1 MLEEYGQESID
12 SVETRPVGKARPKSL
27 LFKPVRIN
35 LLTEALDPERAGK
48 VLSLVAPTG
57 SGKTV
62 FMSLLYEM
70 KVENGEPAH
79 WIWLDRHD
87 VSLESLV
94 DAIFRAVG
102 DDAPD
107 ADATALAL
115 DESIQPT
122 IGLGTAY
129 LIARLA
135 QIRRPVTIFID
146 NLDSCT
152 DPKLGSFLDS
162 LMFGTPPHVRFVWST
177 KIDFPVSRA
186 RAKIENLLV
195 EIRFPDLNLSP
206 DEIAELLGDRIATE
220 IGPGGIAEIRRR
232 TEGWAAGVRMAQMI
246 LAASDRPSDAL
257 EAFSG
262 ADQDVSE
269 LLHHHVLATF
279 SPDLQR
285 LLFSLSQLRVFSA
298 DQLAYVTGD
307 PLAEDRLNI
316 LITRNAFVMPVDR
329 NHRVFRLH
337 ELFRDCL
344 RRGAS
349 SVMSDAE
356 RRELFGRAAEWCERR
371 GEWED
376 AITYCIE
383 AADLASA
390 SRLLDLAAP
399 ALVRDLGKVHF
410 YVQSVDRLLSAKV
423 PIGLETQYWH
433 IYALIF
439 HRRYATA
446 SKQHEQL
453 VSIVSQQNAYDA
465 SHRQE
470 FEQRLDQ
477 LRVCIAFLT
486 DRLDDAKEGADRW
499 LASPG
504 PKATFDIG
512 WIRVIQ
518 SICLLTQYRFFEAR
532 EAMRLAE
539 PFVQE
544 VGSPYVTAWCSL
556 VRGTTELYEGNCA
569 EAYRIIISSRA
580 KAGRVLGEDSNICDT
595 MASIAAKCAVELG
608 LVDEARELLGH
619 MLPSARWHGTVGSTA
634 CGMDAAIAL
643 WSGRS
648 EDLVDLDTL
657 RDIAAGYPP
666 RLEIMMSCHVI
677 RRLAVLGRVREAT
690 IEAGRLRI
698 DLATGR
704 MPGQEDQPPRVRELI
719 AATAIDLLVATKSDA
734 RAEALVEEEL
744 KLAREEGRVG
754 RQIELEL
761 VCLELD
767 WRNDRLDC
775 GRRRLVRALRQA
787 APRKIVRPF
796 AERIA
801 AIAAVMTAKPI
812 LPALLATREE
822 RNFLQTVVQLIP
834 SAPEAEQA
842 PAVEETFEMPT
853 QRELQL
859 LSMMEMGLSNQQLAE
874 QTDTSITTIK
884 WHLRNLF
891 RKFNVG
897 NRTSAIARAHAMG
910 LLSR

>member
-1 MLEEYGQESID
+1 MLEEFNHDIVD
-12 SVETRPVGKARPKSL
+12 VTETRPSGRPRPKSL
-27 LFKPVRIN
+27 LFKPVRIK
-35 LLTEALDPERAGK
+35 LLTEALDPERARK

-62 FMSLLYEM
+62 FMSLLFEL
-70 KVENGEPAH
+70 KVESGEAAH

-94 DAIFRAVG
+94 DAIFRTVG
-102 DDAPD
+102 DEEPD
-107 ADATALAL
+107 TTAALAL

-122 IGLGTAY
+122 IGLGTAF
-129 LIARLA
+129 LVARLA
-135 QIRRPVTIFID
+135 RIRRPVTIFID

-152 DPKLGSFLDS
+152 DPKLGAFLDS
-162 LMFGTPPHVRFVWST
+162 LIFATPPHVRFVWST
-177 KIDFPVSRA
+177 KVDFPISKA
-186 RAKIENLLV
+186 RAKIENLLE
-195 EIRFPDLNLSP
+195 EIRFSDLNLST
-206 DEIAELLGDRIATE
+206 DEIAELLGERIAE
-220 IGPGGIAEIRRR
+220 DIGPGGIAEIRRR

-246 LAASDRPSDAL
+246 LAASDRPTDAL

-262 ADQDVSE
+262 ADQDVSD
-269 LLHHHVLATF
+269 LLNDHVLRTF

-285 LLFSLSQLRVFSA
+285 LLFGLSQLRVFSA
-298 DQLAYVTGD
+298 EQLAYVMRD
-307 PLAEDRLNI
+307 PLAEDRLST

-329 NHRVFRLH
+329 NQRVFRLH
-337 ELFRDCL
+337 DLFRDCL
-344 RRGAS
+344 RRGAPS
-349 SVMSDAE
+349 MFDESE
-356 RRELFGRAAEWCERR
+356 RRELFHRAAAWCEKR

-383 AADLASA
+383 AADLTSA

-399 ALVRDLGKVHF
+399 TLVRDLGKVHF

-446 SKQHEQL
+446 SQQHEQL
-453 VSIVSQQNAYDA
+453 VSIVSQQKSYDA
-465 SHRQE
+465 SHRRE
-470 FEQRLDQ
+470 FEQRLDH
-477 LRVCIAFLT
+477 LGICIAFLT
-486 DRLDDAKEGADRW
+486 DRLDEAKEGADRW
-499 LASPG
+499 LASAG
-504 PKATFDIG
+504 PKASFDIG

-532 EAMRLAE
+532 DAMRLAE

-544 VGSPYVTAWCSL
+544 VGSPYVSAWCSL

-595 MASIAAKCAVELG
+595 MASIAAKCAVDLG

-619 MLPSARWHGTVGSTA
+619 TLPSARWHGTVGSTA

-643 WSGRS
+643 WNGRAD
-648 EDLVDLDTL
+648 DLVDLDTL
-657 RDIAAGYPP
+657 REIAAGYPP

-677 RRLAVLGRVREAT
+677 RRLTVLGRSREALL
-690 IEAGRLRI
+690 EAGRLRI
-698 DLATGR
+698 DLATGK
-704 MPGQEDQPPRVRELI
+704 MPGPDEHMPRVRELI
-719 AATAIDLLVATKSDA
+719 AATAIDLLVATKNDA
-734 RAEALVEEEL
+734 KAETLIGAEL
-744 KLAREEGRVG
+744 KLAQEEGRVG

-761 VCLELD
+761 ACFELD
-767 WRNDRLDC
+767 WRNDRLDS
-775 GRRRLVRALRQA
+775 GRRRLVRALRLA
-787 APRKIVRPF
+787 APRKMLRPF

-801 AIAAVMTAKPI
+801 AIAAVMVAKPI
-812 LPALLATREE
+812 LPALLATRDE
-822 RNFLQTVVQLIP
+822 RNFLQAVMDLVP
-834 SAPEAEQA
+834 PEAASEQVA
-842 PAVEETFEMPT
+842 AVEETFEMPT

-859 LSMMEMGLSNQQLAE
+859 LAMVEMGLSNQQLAE

-891 RKFNVG
+891 RKFNVA

>member
-1 MLEEYGQESID
+1 MLEENHHETTD
-12 SVETRPVGKARPKSL
+12 AVEPRSFAAPGPRSL
-27 LFKPVRIN
+27 LFRPVRIN
-35 LLTEALDPERAGK
+35 LLRQARDPERTRK
-48 VLSLVAPTG
+48 VIGLVAPTG

-62 FMSLLYEM
+62 FMSLLFEL
-70 KVENGEPAH
+70 KVESGEAAH

-94 DAIFRAVG
+94 DAIMRTVG
-102 DDAPD
+102 NDTAEYDARPSP
-107 ADATALAL
+107 ADEGA
-115 DESIQPT
+115 QPT
-122 IGLGTAY
+122 IGLGTSY
-129 LIARLA
+129 LISKLG

-152 DPKLGSFLDS
+152 DPKLAAFLDS
-162 LMFGTPPHVRFVWST
+162 LIFNTPPNIRFVWST
-177 KIDFPVSRA
+177 KIDFAISKA
-186 RAKIENLLV
+186 RAKIENLLE
-195 EIRFPDLNLSP
+195 EIRFSELNFSN
-206 DEIAELLGDRIATE
+206 DEIAELLGDKVSAA
-220 IGPGGIAEIRRR
+220 IGPSGIAEIRRR

-246 LAASDRPSDAL
+246 LSASDHPCDAL

-262 ADQDVSE
+262 TDQDVSQ
-269 LLHHHVLATF
+269 LLNDHVLRTF

-285 LLFSLSQLRVFSA
+285 LLFELSQLRVFSA
-298 DQLAYVTGD
+298 EQVAYITRD
-307 PLAEDRLNI
+307 PRAEDRLDS

-329 NHRVFRLH
+329 SHRVFRLH

-349 SVMSDAE
+349 SAMSEAE
-356 RRELFGRAAEWCERR
+356 RRELIRRAAAWCETQE
-371 GEWED
+371 EWED

-399 ALVRDLGKVHF
+399 TLVRDLGKVHF
-410 YVQSVDRLLSAKV
+410 YVQAVDRLLSANI
-423 PIGLETQYWH
+423 PIGIETQYWH

-446 SKQHEQL
+446 SKQHQQL
-453 VSIVSQQNAYDA
+453 VSIVTQQEAYGGA
-465 SHRQE
+465 NRIE

-486 DRLDDAKEGADRW
+486 DRLDEAKDGADRW

-504 PKATFDIG
+504 PKESFDIG

-518 SICLLTQYRFFEAR
+518 SICLLTQYKFFEAR
-532 EAMRLAE
+532 DAMRLAE

-544 VGSPYVTAWCSL
+544 VGSPYVAAWCSL

-608 LVDEARELLGH
+608 LIDEARELLGH

-643 WSGRS
+643 WTGRK
-648 EDLVDLDTL
+648 EDFVDLDTL

-666 RLEIMMSCHVI
+666 RLEIMMSCHVM
-677 RRLAVLGRVREAT
+677 RRLAVLGRVREAVL
-690 IEAGRLRI
+690 EANRLRI
-698 DLATGR
+698 DLAAGR
-704 MPGQEDQPPRVRELI
+704 MPGQEDHTPRVRELI
-719 AATAIDLLVATKSDA
+719 AATAIDLLVATKCDGK
-734 RAEALVEEEL
+734 AEALIESEL
-744 KLAREEGRVG
+744 KLARDEGRVG

-761 VCLELD
+761 AYLELD

-787 APRKIVRPF
+787 APRGIVRPF
-796 AERIA
+796 AERIT
-801 AIAAVMTAKPI
+801 AIAAIMAAKPI
-812 LPALLATREE
+812 LPALLATRDE
-822 RNFLQTVVQLIP
+822 RSFLQAVLDLVP
-834 SAPEAEQA
+834 PASAGVLASAQEEA
-842 PAVEETFEMPT
+842 FEMPT

-859 LSMMEMGLSNQQLAE
+859 LAMMEIGLSNQQLAE

-891 RKFNVG
+891 RKFNVA

>member
-1 MLEEYGQESID
+1 MLEQYGREPTG
-12 SVETRPVGKARPKSL
+12 EMEARSHGRAGPRSL
-27 LFKPVRIN
+27 MFKPVRIK
-35 LLTEALDPERAGK
+35 LLTEALDAERARK
-48 VLSLVAPTG
+48 VVSLVAPTG

-62 FMSLLYEM
+62 FMSLLFEL
-70 KVENGEPAH
+70 KIENGEAAH

-87 VSLESLV
+87 TTIESLV
-94 DAIFRAVG
+94 DAILRSLG
-102 DDAPD
+102 DGQADGDASRPPD
-107 ADATALAL
+107 EAM
-115 DESIQPT
+115 QPAM
-122 IGLGTAY
+122 GRGTAY
-129 LIARLA
+129 LFARLA
-135 QIRRPVTIFID
+135 QIRRPITIFID

-152 DPKLGSFLDS
+152 DPKLGTFLDS
-162 LMFGTPPHVRFVWST
+162 LIFNTPPHIRFVWST
-177 KIDFPVSRA
+177 KIDFPISKA
-186 RAKIENLLV
+186 RAKIENLL
-195 EIRFPDLNLSP
+195 EDLRFADLNFSN
-206 DEIAELLGDRIATE
+206 DEIAELLGDDITTQ

-246 LAASDRPSDAL
+246 LSVSDRPGDAL
-257 EAFSG
+257 GTFSG
-262 ADQDVSE
+262 ADQDISE
-269 LLHHHVLATF
+269 LLNDHVLRTF

-285 LLFSLSQLRVFSA
+285 LLFGLSQLRVFSA
-298 DQLAYVTGD
+298 DQLAFVTDD
-307 PLAEDRLNI
+307 PLAEVRLNT

-329 NHRVFRLH
+329 SHRVFRLH

-344 RRGAS
+344 RRSAP
-349 SVMSDAE
+349 SVLSEPE
-356 RRELFGRAAEWCERR
+356 RRQLFRRAAAWCEEK

-383 AADLASA
+383 AADLKNA

-399 ALVRDLGKVHF
+399 TLVRDLGKVHF
-410 YVQSVDRLLSAKV
+410 YVQSVDRLLSAKI
-423 PIGLETQYWH
+423 PIGIETQYWH
-433 IYALIF
+433 IYALVF

-453 VSIVSQQNAYDA
+453 VSIVSQQDAYDGKD
-465 SHRQE
+465 RQE
-470 FEQRLDQ
+470 FEQRLDH
-477 LRVCIAFLT
+477 LRICIAFLT
-486 DRLDDAKEGADRW
+486 DQLEAAKAGADKW

-504 PKATFDIG
+504 PKASFDIG
-512 WIRVIQ
+512 WIRTIQ

-532 EAMRLAE
+532 DAMRLAE
-539 PFVQE
+539 PYVQE

-643 WSGRS
+643 WNARA
-648 EDLVDLDTL
+648 DDIVDLDTL

-677 RRLAVLGRVREAT
+677 RRLVVLGRTREAM

-704 MPGQEDQPPRVRELI
+704 MPGQDDQIPRIRELI
-719 AATAIDLLVATKSDA
+719 AATAIDLLVATNGDA
-734 RAEALVEEEL
+734 RAEALIEAEL
-744 KLAREEGRVG
+744 RLAREEGRVG

-761 VCLELD
+761 ACLELD

-787 APRKIVRPF
+787 APRKVVRPF

-801 AIAAVMTAKPI
+801 AIAAIMSAKPI

-822 RNFLQTVVQLIP
+822 RNFLQTVVDLVPAASPGDQ
-834 SAPEAEQA
+834 AEAA
-842 PAVEETFEMPT
+842 EEVFEMPT

-859 LSMMEMGLSNQQLAE
+859 LAMMELGLSNQQLAE

-891 RKFNVG
+891 RKFNVA

>member
-1 MLEEYGQESID
+1 MLEELDREA
-12 SVETRPVGKARPKSL
+12 VEGHPFARPGPRNL

-35 LLTEALDPERAGK
+35 LLKQALDPEQMRKAVG
-48 VLSLVAPTG
+48 LVAPTG

-62 FMSLLYEM
+62 FMSLLFEL
-70 KVENGEPAH
+70 KIENGEVAH
-79 WIWLDRHD
+79 WIWLDRRD
-87 VSLESLV
+87 MSLESLV
-94 DAIFRAVG
+94 DAILRTV
-102 DDAPD
+102 DDQEANDGGAASRPD
-107 ADATALAL
+107 EAA
-115 DESIQPT
+115 QRNF
-122 IGLGTAY
+122 GLGTAY
-129 LIARLA
+129 LVGRLG

-152 DPKLGSFLDS
+152 DPKLGAFLDS
-162 LMFGTPPHVRFVWST
+162 LIFNTPPHVRFVWST
-177 KIDFPVSRA
+177 KVDFPISKA
-186 RAKIENLLV
+186 RAKIENLLE
-195 EIRFPDLNLSP
+195 EIRFSDLNFSN
-206 DEIAELLGDRIATE
+206 DEIAELLGDRIAAE

-246 LAASDRPSDAL
+246 LSASEHPSDAL

-269 LLHHHVLATF
+269 LLNDHVLRTF

-285 LLFSLSQLRVFSA
+285 LLYGLSQLRVFSA
-298 DQLAYVTGD
+298 EQLVFVTGD
-307 PLAEDRLNI
+307 PLAEERLHT

-329 NHRVFRLH
+329 SHRVFRLH

-344 RRGAS
+344 RRTAS
-349 SVMSDAE
+349 TALSEAE
-356 RRELFGRAAEWCERR
+356 RRNLFRRASVWCEKN

-376 AITYCIE
+376 AIAYCIE
-383 AADLASA
+383 AGDLTNA

-399 ALVRDLGKVHF
+399 TLVRDLGKVHF
-410 YVQSVDRLLSAKV
+410 YVQSVDRLLSANV

-453 VSIVSQQNAYDA
+453 VSIISQQDAYDGA
-465 SHRQE
+465 DRQE

-486 DRLDDAKEGADRW
+486 DRLAEAKDGADRW

-518 SICLLTQYRFFEAR
+518 SICLLTQYKFFEAR
-532 EAMRLAE
+532 DAMRLAE

-580 KAGRVLGEDSNICDT
+580 RAGRVLGEDSNICDT
-595 MASIAAKCAVELG
+595 MASIAAKCAVEMNLI
-608 LVDEARELLGH
+608 DEARELLGH

-643 WSGRS
+643 WTGRP
-648 EDLVDLDTL
+648 DDIVDLDTL

-677 RRLAVLGRVREAT
+677 RRLAALGRVREAT
-690 IEAGRLRI
+690 TEASRLRI

-704 MPGQEDQPPRVRELI
+704 MPGHEDQPPRVRELL

-734 RAEALVEEEL
+734 RAETLIETEL
-744 KLAREEGRVG
+744 RLAREEGRVG

-761 VCLELD
+761 ACLELD
-767 WRNDRLDC
+767 WRNNRLDC
-775 GRRRLVRALRQA
+775 ARRRLVKALRQA
-787 APRKIVRPF
+787 APRRVVRPF

-801 AIAAVMTAKPI
+801 AVAAVMAAKPI
-812 LPALLATREE
+812 LPAVLATREE
-822 RNFLQTVVQLIP
+822 RNFLQTIVDLVPPESAADQAP
-834 SAPEAEQA
+834 SA
-842 PAVEETFEMPT
+842 EEVFEMPT

-859 LSMMEMGLSNQQLAE
+859 LAMMEMGLSNQQLAE

-891 RKFNVG
+891 RKFNVA